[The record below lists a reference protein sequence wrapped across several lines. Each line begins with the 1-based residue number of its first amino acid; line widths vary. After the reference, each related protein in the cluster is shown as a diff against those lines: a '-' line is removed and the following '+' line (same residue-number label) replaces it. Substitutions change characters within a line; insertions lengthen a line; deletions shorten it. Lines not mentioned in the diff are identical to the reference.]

1 VLPNCGSIAI
11 PFMVA
16 EKDDWVERN
25 AAPFIW
31 VGHEPANSKPID
43 SSQIGKVDR
52 VSISEESK
60 KVTEVVP
67 ANEDSNLEQPLLRDD
82 KSKTVDVPSREREVT
97 KEEDN
102 SRQKK
107 GSTRAKMLDFGRKM
121 GDKLEEKRRQIEEK
135 SRHIVEK
142 MKENARAEK

>member
-1 VLPNCGSIAI
+1 
-11 PFMVA
+11 MVA

-31 VGHEPANSKPID
+31 VSHEAANSKPID
-43 SSQIGKVDR
+43 TSQIEKVDR
-52 VSISEESK
+52 STIREESK

-67 ANEDSNLEQPLLRDD
+67 ENEDSNLEQPLLRDD
-82 KSKTVDVPSREREVT
+82 KSKAIVVPSGEREVLT
-97 KEEDN
+97 KEEYN

-107 GSTRAKMLDFGRKM
+107 ASTRAKMLDFGRKM
-121 GDKLEEKRRQIEEK
+121 GDKLEEKRRHIEEK

-142 MKENARAEK
+142 MKENARAER

>member
-1 VLPNCGSIAI
+1 MI
-11 PFMVA
+11 A

-31 VGHEPANSKPID
+31 VSHEAANSKPLD
-43 SSQIGKVDR
+43 TSQIEKVEK
-52 VSISEESK
+52 VSIGEESK

-67 ANEDSNLEQPLLRDD
+67 ANEDANLDQPLQRD
-82 KSKTVDVPSREREVT
+82 KSKAIVVPTRERETVT

-102 SRQKK
+102 RQKK
-107 GSTRAKMLDFGRKM
+107 VSTRTKMIDFGRKM
-121 GDKLEEKRRQIEEK
+121 GDKLEEKRRHIEEK

-142 MKENARAEK
+142 MKENARVEK